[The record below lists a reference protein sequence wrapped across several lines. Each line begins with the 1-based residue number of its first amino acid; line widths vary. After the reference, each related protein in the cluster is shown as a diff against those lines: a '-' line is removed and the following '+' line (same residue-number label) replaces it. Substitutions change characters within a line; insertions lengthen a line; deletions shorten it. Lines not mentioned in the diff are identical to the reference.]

1 MGISLGLDLFMAAKK
16 KKSSVPLSDEP
27 LTTRTHTSHSQD
39 NTLAIHKMI
48 LLRFTRFIFQSVGDI
63 SIHKMILLP
72 FAGSP
77 TQTTLQPPSTKAA
90 VCLYKGKSY
99 TQGQTWQDA
108 CQYNCSCDDASIGY
122 YRCKNLCPDYQQLP
136 PDCKLV
142 TVQGQCCPRLDC
154 SITVDVSTN
163 PPIIISANKYC
174 SYKGHFY
181 TQDQTWNDG
190 CSQTCTCTDASRGF
204 YSCGSVCLNWDGLP
218 AICHLEDAPP
228 GMCCKQPNCPAGVII
243 NIPVSYKTQYPSSVN
258 PNYNYV

>member
-1 MGISLGLDLFMAAKK
+1 
-16 KKSSVPLSDEP
+16 
-27 LTTRTHTSHSQD
+27 
-39 NTLAIHKMI
+39 MI
-48 LLRFTRFIFQSVGDI
+48 LW
-63 SIHKMILLP
+63 P